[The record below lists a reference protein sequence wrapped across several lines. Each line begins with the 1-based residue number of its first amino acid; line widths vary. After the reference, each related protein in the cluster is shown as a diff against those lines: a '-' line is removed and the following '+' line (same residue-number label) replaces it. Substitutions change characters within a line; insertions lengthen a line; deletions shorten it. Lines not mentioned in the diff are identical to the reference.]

1 MMYPILRAVV
11 VVAALLG
18 CGGESDHVAVVRT
31 GEEAVPASRGELR
44 VESERPLSFGVILS
58 LDSATL
64 LAADRETN
72 DVWLIDASEAAVQT
86 RRVLSGDDRTR
97 ARLVAISASETEWRL
112 LDRSGGLHRF
122 HRDSWQLSGTS
133 RVPFGAGDIVA
144 AASDGD
150 GGFAMIVHRPSLQ
163 GPSPSQ
169 YALLLLAPDGSVR
182 ETWRS
187 TERLAARSA
196 GADRLSLAPAADGW
210 LLAGT
215 EPPRTL
221 HFNGAGALQQER
233 PILTTPGRKLSR
245 EVLVQFERTAAA
257 AGLRGSIRPPTHYP
271 PITTMRQAGPAYLAV
286 PYVGGPT
293 GEAQGLDVYCDD
305 RYSHTVFDSPDI
317 VQVLLSDHAVI
328 VVSETGELSYA
339 IDVYRMDNLQ
349 VTCEAAS

>member
-1 MMYPILRAVV
+1 MRPPILRAAV
-11 VVAALLG
+11 VVATLLG
-18 CGGESDHVAVVRT
+18 CGGETDHVAVVRT
-31 GEEAVPASRGELR
+31 GVEAVPASRGELR

-64 LAADRETN
+64 LAADRVTN
-72 DVWLIDASEAAVQT
+72 DVWLIDASGSEVQM
-86 RRVLSGDDRTR
+86 RHVLSGEDRMR
-97 ARLVAISASETEWRL
+97 ARLVAITASETEWRL
-112 LDRSGGLHRF
+112 LDRAGGVHRF

-133 RVPFGAGDIVA
+133 RVSFGAGIIVA
-144 AASDGD
+144 AASDGE
-150 GGFAMIVHRPSLQ
+150 GGFALIVRRPSSQ
-163 GPSPSQ
+163 GPSSSE
-169 YALLLLAPDGSVR
+169 YALLLLASDGSVR

-187 TERLAARSA
+187 TEPLAARSA

-221 HFNGAGALQQER
+221 HFDGSGALQQER

-245 EVLVQFERTAAA
+245 EVIAHFDRAAAA
-257 AGLRGSIRPPTHYP
+257 AGLAGSLRAPTHYP
-271 PITTMRQAGPAYLAV
+271 PITALRQAGPAYLAV

-305 RYSHTVFDSPDI
+305 RYSHTVLDSPDI

-328 VVSETGELSYA
+328 VVSETGELSYT
-339 IDVYRMDNLQ
+339 IDVYRLNDLP
-349 VTCEAAS
+349 VTCEAAP

>member
-1 MMYPILRAVV
+1 MKHPILRAAV

-31 GEEAVPASRGELR
+31 GVEAVPTSRGELR
-44 VESERPLSFGVILS
+44 VESERPLSLGVILS

-64 LAADRETN
+64 LAADRATN
-72 DVWLIDASEAAVQT
+72 DVWLIDASEAEVQM
-86 RRVLSGDDRTR
+86 RHVLSGDDRTR

-122 HRDSWQLSGTS
+122 HRESWQLSGTS
-133 RVPFGAGDIVA
+133 RVSFGAGSIVA
-144 AASDGD
+144 AASDGA
-150 GGFAMIVHRPSLQ
+150 GGFALIVRRPSLH
-163 GPSPSQ
+163 GPSE
-169 YALLLLAPDGSVR
+169 YALVLLAADGSVR

-187 TERLAARSA
+187 SESSATRPA
-196 GADRLSLAPAADGW
+196 GAERLSLAPAADGW

-221 HFNGAGALQQER
+221 HFDGAGVLQQER

-245 EVLVQFERTAAA
+245 EVIAHFDRTAAA
-257 AGLRGSIRPPTHYP
+257 AGLTGTIRPPTYYP
-271 PITTMRQAGPAYLAV
+271 PITAMRQAGSAYLAV

-305 RYSHTVFDSPDI
+305 RYFHTVLDSPDI

-339 IDVYRMDNLQ
+339 IDIYRLENLPL
-349 VTCEAAS
+349 TCEAAS